1 MRTRTFGWW
10 GVLTFSCVA
19 LLTIWAQTGRPQ
31 PVPADSPYVPVP
43 ANSAPPLSVTL
54 PAAAPAAP
62 TVEDLIKQLEVL
74 RKQKADLEAQEKAV
88 VSKLQERLK
97 DQKDRLSKLGVLPQ
111 APPPP
116 PDAKDDVRPVD
127 AILPPLKK

>member
-1 MRTRTFGWW
+1 
-10 GVLTFSCVA
+10 
-19 LLTIWAQTGRPQ
+19 
-31 PVPADSPYVPVP
+31 
-43 ANSAPPLSVTL
+43 
-54 PAAAPAAP
+54 
-62 TVEDLIKQLEVL
+62 LEQL

-88 VSKLQERLK
+88 VAKLQERLK